1 MQHNDGCPGWCQFKT
16 RRIDKMTKFTVYY
29 FNIKGRGEIVRLML
43 TAAGVDFEDHRVQ
56 GEEWPKL
63 KSSKFN

>member
-1 MQHNDGCPGWCQFKT
+1 
-16 RRIDKMTKFTVYY
+16 
-29 FNIKGRGEIVRLML
+29 ML

-63 KSSKFN
+63 KPSKFNWTIHEKKQTKNMTEISVSLWNRAIAA

>member
-1 MQHNDGCPGWCQFKT
+1 M
-16 RRIDKMTKFTVYY
+16 
-29 FNIKGRGEIVRLML
+29 RLML

-63 KSSKFN
+63 KPSKFNWTIHEKVEQTNQTEISVSLLDRAIEA